1 MISNSIS
8 ITAPAKINLVLEI
21 LGVDKDGY
29 HNLSTVFQALKLAD
43 QLTMTRAETTSL
55 TLLDNVNT
63 GLKIETD
70 ANNLVIKAKL
80 ALEAYC
86 QRELPCSMHLVK
98 TIPAGGGLG
107 GGSADAAAALKGLNS
122 LFGLNLSQQDLL
134 QVAAGLGADVSFGL
148 LGGTALGTGRGEQL
162 SRLPSVLSAFR
173 VILVIPSRGLSTPLV
188 YAHWDSMDP
197 QKRSAARGK
206 SGLFVKLAQSSDAQD
221 GELLSLLSNDLQP
234 AAFEL
239 YPELAEIRSDMLKAG
254 CAAAMLCGSGSTM
267 FGLIPSQTKSGQIEA
282 AVRQLSPWGQIV
294 VTDLDSGRSAAS

>member
-98 TIPAGGGLG
+98 AIPAGGGLFSGPPGGRCAPAILPPFPDGVPAGGPHHTLPG
-107 GGSADAAAALKGLNS
+107 GGDGAADAAPPGR
-122 LFGLNLSQQDLL
+122 GRG
-134 QVAAGLGADVSFGL
+134 AGLGK
-148 LGGTALGTGRGEQL
+148 LGG
-162 SRLPSVLSAFR
+162 
-173 VILVIPSRGLSTPLV
+173 
-188 YAHWDSMDP
+188 
-197 QKRSAARGK
+197 
-206 SGLFVKLAQSSDAQD
+206 
-221 GELLSLLSNDLQP
+221 
-234 AAFEL
+234 
-239 YPELAEIRSDMLKAG
+239 
-254 CAAAMLCGSGSTM
+254 
-267 FGLIPSQTKSGQIEA
+267 
-282 AVRQLSPWGQIV
+282 
-294 VTDLDSGRSAAS
+294 